1 MVTDESL
8 LQWYRK
14 GFRDELYGSSTV
26 ESDYPI
32 EMTAYSLGA
41 NHADLKRNNDSTMES
56 LSDVEILKLIKATK
70 TIYKLKEQSI
80 SVIKLSD
87 RIRPAFIKETSIFI
101 EVSEKEFSDE
111 LSLYEAGLPPIN
123 IELSKEIVNLL
134 TMIHSETHK

>member
-14 GFRDELYGSSTV
+14 GFRDELHGSSTV

-70 TIYKLKEQSI
+70 IIYKLKEQSI
-80 SVIKLSD
+80 SVIKLSE
-87 RIRPAFIKETSIFI
+87 RIRPAFIKDTSIFL

-111 LSLYEAGLPPIN
+111 LSLYESGLPPIN

-134 TMIHSETHK
+134 TMIHKETHK